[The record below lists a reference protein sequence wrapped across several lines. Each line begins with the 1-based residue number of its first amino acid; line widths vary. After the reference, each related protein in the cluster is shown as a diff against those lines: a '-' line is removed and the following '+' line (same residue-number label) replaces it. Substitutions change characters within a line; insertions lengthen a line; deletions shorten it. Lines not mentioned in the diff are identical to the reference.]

1 MFPISPSDARVQQ
14 SFATGTAKIG
24 DALHGGVV
32 TEADMNN
39 FIVSDNYGLASQPT
53 SSVLPVPSASLSV
66 HAGTGT
72 SSTGS
77 RGGGGSGKSSV
88 STGTSIIGSM
98 NSQAAARL
106 AAGLPPMSPVP
117 KESTL
122 LHLHVDVD
130 GPD

>member
-1 MFPISPSDARVQQ
+1 MQNPRGKDAHNPRC
-14 SFATGTAKIG
+14 
-24 DALHGGVV
+24 
-32 TEADMNN
+32 
-39 FIVSDNYGLASQPT
+39 
-53 SSVLPVPSASLSV
+53 
-66 HAGTGT
+66 
-72 SSTGS
+72 GS
-77 RGGGGSGKSSV
+77 GSGKSSV